1 MILSIKKLL
10 FILLVLTIKLG
21 YITNL
26 NAEELYP
33 AYLIEIP
40 SSIENVFIAD
50 IENAKLIQYSVVKN
64 RPTKNQEYYM
74 SVGKNGSGKKIQG
87 DKKTPLGVYFIT
99 EKLDISKLPPRYG
112 AAAYPLD
119 YPNSLDRYM
128 KKTGYGIWL
137 HGTDPDILKRPPRD
151 TDGCLAL
158 QNKQLLELSEYLV
171 PMNTPIIVVKTINWK
186 TEDQLNLIRNELHE
200 VLGAWKLS
208 FESSESERFVSFYD
222 TNVLMSSIS
231 EYSIIEDSSVIK
243 KSIVIMDLTIIG
255 DPLKSDIVL
264 TRFTQKI
271 RYNDIISAE
280 KKRLYW
286 QKQKDGWK
294 IIATDLI

>member
-74 SVGKNGSGKKIQG
+74 SVGTNGSGKKIQG

>member
-1 MILSIKKLL
+1 MRTITRNLFFIMLILGS
-10 FILLVLTIKLG
+10 KLG

-50 IENAKLIQYSVVKN
+50 IENAKLIQYSVEKN
-64 RPTKNQEYYM
+64 RPIKNQEYYM

>member
-1 MILSIKKLL
+1 
-10 FILLVLTIKLG
+10 
-21 YITNL
+21 
-26 NAEELYP
+26 
-33 AYLIEIP
+33 
-40 SSIENVFIAD
+40 
-50 IENAKLIQYSVVKN
+50 
-64 RPTKNQEYYM
+64 
-74 SVGKNGSGKKIQG
+74 
-87 DKKTPLGVYFIT
+87 
-99 EKLDISKLPPRYG
+99 LPPRYG

>member
-50 IENAKLIQYSVVKN
+50 IENAKLIQYSVEKN
-64 RPTKNQEYYM
+64 RPIKNQEYYM

>member
-74 SVGKNGSGKKIQG
+74 SVGTNGSGKLSQG

-99 EKLDISKLPPRYG
+99 KKLDVSKLPLKYG

-119 YPNSLDRYM
+119 YPNAWDRYNN
-128 KKTGYGIWL
+128 KTGYGIWL